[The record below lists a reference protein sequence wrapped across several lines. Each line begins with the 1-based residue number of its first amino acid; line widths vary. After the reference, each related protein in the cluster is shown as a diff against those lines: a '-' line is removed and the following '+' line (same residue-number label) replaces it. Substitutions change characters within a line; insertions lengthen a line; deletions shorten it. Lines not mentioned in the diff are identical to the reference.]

1 MIVSFATD
9 GYRCMNSL
17 DRIRWFQQIP
27 HRIDSFPA
35 NQREAIHFETANG
48 RIFGT
53 RARFDEESLRI
64 LELSLVATNL
74 KSFSDLR
81 SRLRDFMRSE
91 SSVIFSEL
99 AGESVVA
106 KLSVLEFFARAFA
119 LIGDTESCL
128 AIKYEALTLR
138 EIKSTSCLWLRVS
151 HSEWTSF
158 AVQSMEHG
166 FPSIARMASE
176 NALLGLKRDSL
187 IEPTSEEYSETL
199 DAAESVRRLR
209 DSAASLTSSHSVQA
223 QGAEYLRSKELR
235 ILSRQTRPMKNL
247 DSTGSN
253 LFREGINKR
262 NERMLQHLRSTQMI
276 RDLEPHSRCI

>member
-1 MIVSFATD
+1 MSEATIAD
-9 GYRCMNSL
+9 QSYLFLNRIH
-17 DRIRWFQQIP
+17 DR
-27 HRIDSFPA
+27 
-35 NQREAIHFETANG
+35 
-48 RIFGT
+48 
-53 RARFDEESLRI
+53 RFDEESLRI

>member
-1 MIVSFATD
+1 MSEATIAD
-9 GYRCMNSL
+9 QSYLFLNRIH
-17 DRIRWFQQIP
+17 DR
-27 HRIDSFPA
+27 
-35 NQREAIHFETANG
+35 
-48 RIFGT
+48 
-53 RARFDEESLRI
+53 RFDEESLRI
-64 LELSLVATNL
+64 LELSLVATNA

-81 SRLRDFMRSE
+81 SRLGDFMRSE

-128 AIKYEALTLR
+128 AMKYEALTLR

-166 FPSIARMASE
+166 FPSIARKLGCLNNQNIALLNFLDYFYRMEASE

-235 ILSRQTRPMKNL
+235 ILSRQIRPMKNL

>member
-1 MIVSFATD
+1 MSEATIAAQS
-9 GYRCMNSL
+9 YLFLNRIQ
-17 DRIRWFQQIP
+17 DR
-27 HRIDSFPA
+27 
-35 NQREAIHFETANG
+35 
-48 RIFGT
+48 
-53 RARFDEESLRI
+53 RFDEESLRI

-81 SRLRDFMRSE
+81 SGLRDFMRSE
-91 SSVIFSEL
+91 SSAVFSEL
-99 AGESVVA
+99 TGESVVA

-128 AIKYEALTLR
+128 AMKYEALNLR

-151 HSEWTSF
+151 HSEWINF

-166 FPSIARMASE
+166 FPCIARKASE
-176 NALLGLKRDSL
+176 NALLSLKRDSL
-187 IEPTSEEYSETL
+187 IEPKSEEYSETL

-235 ILSRQTRPMKNL
+235 ILSRQTRPIKTP
-247 DSTGSN
+247 DCTGSN

-276 RDLEPHSRCI
+276 QDL

>member
-1 MIVSFATD
+1 MSEATIAD
-9 GYRCMNSL
+9 QSYLFLNRIH
-17 DRIRWFQQIP
+17 DR
-27 HRIDSFPA
+27 
-35 NQREAIHFETANG
+35 
-48 RIFGT
+48 
-53 RARFDEESLRI
+53 RFDEESLRI
-64 LELSLVATNL
+64 LELSLVATNA

-128 AIKYEALTLR
+128 AMKYEALTLR

-151 HSEWTSF
+151 HSEWNNF

-166 FPSIARMASE
+166 FPSIARKASE

-276 RDLEPHSRCI
+276 RDLEPLHSRCI

>member
-1 MIVSFATD
+1 MSEATIAD
-9 GYRCMNSL
+9 QSYLFLNRIH
-17 DRIRWFQQIP
+17 DR
-27 HRIDSFPA
+27 
-35 NQREAIHFETANG
+35 
-48 RIFGT
+48 
-53 RARFDEESLRI
+53 RFDEDTLRI
-64 LELSLVATNL
+64 LELSLVATNA

-128 AIKYEALTLR
+128 AMKYEALTLR

-151 HSEWTSF
+151 HSEWASF

-166 FPSIARMASE
+166 FPSIARKLLAWMLEQSEYCTANFLDYFYRMEASE

-235 ILSRQTRPMKNL
+235 ILSRETRPMKNL

>member
-1 MIVSFATD
+1 MSEATIAD
-9 GYRCMNSL
+9 QSYLFLNRIH
-17 DRIRWFQQIP
+17 DR
-27 HRIDSFPA
+27 
-35 NQREAIHFETANG
+35 
-48 RIFGT
+48 
-53 RARFDEESLRI
+53 RFDEDTLRI
-64 LELSLVATNL
+64 LELSLVATNA

-128 AIKYEALTLR
+128 AMKYEALTLR

-151 HSEWTSF
+151 HSEWASF

-166 FPSIARMASE
+166 FPSIARKLGCLNNQNIALLIFSITFTVWKPPKM
-176 NALLGLKRDSL
+176 LLGLKRDSL

-235 ILSRQTRPMKNL
+235 ILSRETRPMKNL

>member
-1 MIVSFATD
+1 MSGATIAD
-9 GYRCMNSL
+9 QSYLFLNRIH
-17 DRIRWFQQIP
+17 DR
-27 HRIDSFPA
+27 
-35 NQREAIHFETANG
+35 
-48 RIFGT
+48 
-53 RARFDEESLRI
+53 RFDEESLRI
-64 LELSLVATNL
+64 LELSLVATNA

-128 AIKYEALTLR
+128 AMKYEALTVR

-166 FPSIARMASE
+166 FPSIARKVTHPSLNNQNIALLNFLDYFYRMEASE

-235 ILSRQTRPMKNL
+235 ILSRETRPMKNL

>member
-1 MIVSFATD
+1 MSEATIAD
-9 GYRCMNSL
+9 QSYLFLNRIH
-17 DRIRWFQQIP
+17 DR
-27 HRIDSFPA
+27 
-35 NQREAIHFETANG
+35 
-48 RIFGT
+48 
-53 RARFDEESLRI
+53 RFDEESLRI
-64 LELSLVATNL
+64 LELSLVATNA

-128 AIKYEALTLR
+128 AMKYEALTLR

-151 HSEWTSF
+151 HSEWNNF

-166 FPSIARMASE
+166 FPSIARKVSTWMLEQSEYCTANFLDYFYRMEVMISLASE

-276 RDLEPHSRCI
+276 RDLEPLHSRCI

>member
-1 MIVSFATD
+1 MSEATIAD
-9 GYRCMNSL
+9 QSYLFLNRIH
-17 DRIRWFQQIP
+17 DR
-27 HRIDSFPA
+27 
-35 NQREAIHFETANG
+35 
-48 RIFGT
+48 
-53 RARFDEESLRI
+53 RFDEDTLRI
-64 LELSLVATNL
+64 LELSLVATNA

-128 AIKYEALTLR
+128 AMKYEALTLR

-151 HSEWTSF
+151 HSEWASF

-166 FPSIARMASE
+166 FPSIARKASE

-235 ILSRQTRPMKNL
+235 ILSRETRPMKNL